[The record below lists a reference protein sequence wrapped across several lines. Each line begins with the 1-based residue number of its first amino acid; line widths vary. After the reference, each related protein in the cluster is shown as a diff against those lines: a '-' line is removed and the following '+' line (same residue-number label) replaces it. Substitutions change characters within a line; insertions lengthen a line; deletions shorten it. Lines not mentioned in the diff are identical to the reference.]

1 MDHSFIQL
9 PDEILLIILK
19 KPNNCNVLYSLLG
32 VNERLNSI
40 VNNNPI
46 FTKHLTLTTPFNDL
60 SYQFTDTIIDR
71 FCLEI
76 LPKIND
82 KIERLDVESSS
93 MERILLATYY
103 PNLHTLGL
111 YDIAPETAYD
121 PFSSKIFSSTL
132 IFN

>member
-9 PDEILLIILK
+9 PAEILLIILK
-19 KPNNCNVLYSLLG
+19 KLNNCDVLYSLLG
-32 VNERLNSI
+32 VNERLDSI
-40 VNNNPI
+40 VNNPI
-46 FTKHLTLTTPFNDL
+46 FTKHLTLTTPFNNL
-60 SYQFTDTIIDR
+60 SYQFTDTIIHR

-93 MERILLATYY
+93 MERILLATNYS
-103 PNLHTLGL
+103 NLHTLGL
-111 YDIAPETAYD
+111 YDLTPETACAL
-121 PFSSKIFSSTL
+121 FSGKIFSTL